1 MERFNR
7 LMINE
12 EEYVLLRAI
21 IFSHFVTNGL
31 TLNGQKIMLDEA
43 EKYSKILM
51 KLLQKRHGQL
61 SGVKRYTELLQLIEI
76 CFRTGYNISLLFNY
90 LTNVY
95 EPGRFEKV
103 VPEALIE
110 LLQLK

>member
-21 IFSHFVTNGL
+21 ILSHFVTNGL

-51 KLLQKRHGQL
+51 KLLQVCSNKRAKVQL
-61 SGVKRYTELLQLIEI
+61 AIYMSVKAFL
-76 CFRTGYNISLLFNY
+76 
-90 LTNVY
+90 
-95 EPGRFEKV
+95 
-103 VPEALIE
+103 
-110 LLQLK
+110 